1 MFDWVLNARLAGEIT
16 LRAVL
21 FLFKYFC
28 KKKCSEEKSEMSFI
42 STFSLENWF
51 QEKRSD
57 LLQEKILWYGQEC
70 IDEVIVFL
78 NITSNLII
86 PTGNK
91 TSGNFD
97 EILHLLLMQ
106 I

>member
-42 STFSLENWF
+42 STFSLEN
-51 QEKRSD
+51 
-57 LLQEKILWYGQEC
+57 
-70 IDEVIVFL
+70 
-78 NITSNLII
+78 
-86 PTGNK
+86 
-91 TSGNFD
+91 
-97 EILHLLLMQ
+97 
-106 I
+106 